1 MGARL
6 KWWGV
11 KQTMLK
17 KLWVVKDLQ
26 GPSHKQ
32 ANVLAATKEQAIILF
47 LMKIN
52 PKKYPDQETA
62 RAAKDTCFAVAVINI
77 YTDD

>member
-1 MGARL
+1 
-6 KWWGV
+6 
-11 KQTMLK
+11 MLK

-26 GPSHKQ
+26 GPFHKQ
-32 ANVLAATKEQAIILF
+32 ANVLATTKEQAIILF

-62 RAAKDTCFAVAVINI
+62 RAAKHTCFVVGVINVYI
-77 YTDD
+77 DD

>member
-1 MGARL
+1 
-6 KWWGV
+6 
-11 KQTMLK
+11 MLK

-26 GPSHKQ
+26 GRTHKQ
-32 ANVLAATKEQAIILF
+32 ASVLAATKEQAIVLF

-52 PKKYPDQETA
+52 PKKYPDQKSA
-62 RAAKDTCFAVAVINI
+62 RAAKDTCSAVAVIDV

>member
-1 MGARL
+1 M
-6 KWWGV
+6 KWWEI
-11 KQTMLK
+11 KETMLK
-17 KLWVVKDLQ
+17 KLWVVKDLR

-32 ANVLAATKEQAIILF
+32 ADVFTATKEQAIILF

-52 PKKYPDQETA
+52 PKKYPDQKSA
-62 RAAKDTCFAVAVINI
+62 RAAKHTCFAVAVINI

>member
-1 MGARL
+1 
-6 KWWGV
+6 
-11 KQTMLK
+11 MLK
-17 KLWVVKDLQ
+17 KLWVVRDLQ
-26 GPSHKQ
+26 SPSRKQ
-32 ANVLAATKEQAIILF
+32 ANVLTATKEQAIILF

-62 RAAKDTCFAVAVINI
+62 RAAKHTCLALAVINI

>member
-1 MGARL
+1 
-6 KWWGV
+6 
-11 KQTMLK
+11 MLK
-17 KLWVVKDLQ
+17 KLWVVRDLQ
-26 GPSHKQ
+26 SPSRKQ
-32 ANVLAATKEQAIILF
+32 ADVLTATKEQAIILF

-62 RAAKDTCFAVAVINI
+62 RAAKHTCFAVAVINI

>member
-1 MGARL
+1 
-6 KWWGV
+6 
-11 KQTMLK
+11 MLK

-26 GPSHKQ
+26 GPTRKQ
-32 ANVLAATKEQAIILF
+32 ANVLTATKEQAIILF

-62 RAAKDTCFAVAVINI
+62 RAAKHTCLALAVINV
-77 YTDD
+77 YTED